1 LDFLEFSKRIA
12 NTQSPRWS
20 PRQKRLD
27 AYARALRGKMYD
39 HLPAPFSQ
47 ERRDAFASYSGNRL
61 LLDERRAAVQDRLPL
76 ELTRDLVGMLFGEAH
91 RPTILAKDDENTS
104 TWIHAF
110 IEDAGFWLTLIQA
123 TWSAAIGSGCVVLRV
138 LGETEDV
145 DGEQIP
151 KGAGAFQFEVWSAV
165 ECRPVFK
172 RTSPNELE
180 SIERTYFVSEDA
192 LRADGYDVDTLAAEW
207 EAKKIK
213 RPRQK
218 KGTQAILGSAGQDWA
233 LRLIIDAN
241 EEKWF
246 LPVPRWIYE
255 RADWKDSEW
264 MSDEVRSFKHDLG
277 EVPARWLR
285 PLPIDADD
293 LFPDGQ
299 CIFAPVIDHQFR
311 IDRTLSQIGRAFD
324 YAGDPQMVR
333 VKGNGQGGTFGEI
346 EEVTAVGGT
355 ASDMV
360 DVGENGDAKF
370 VEISGDGL
378 RVAIETYI
386 RTLRDVAREAG
397 AMSRI
402 TPDSKSNTQLSAVA
416 MKMLNFAQITLC
428 DILRIT
434 LGEQGAIPIL
444 RLAMRMSEKVNVALP
459 ALKNAVKPNPDA
471 KIELSWP
478 DYYPLH
484 GQDKLFEVQATAQA
498 VESGQISEET
508 AVANTAPMFDVQ
520 NSADE
525 YKRVQSDR
533 AAADERALDQA
544 IATAAITA
552 KSQLNIS
559 ESEP

>member
-1 LDFLEFSKRIA
+1 MDFQQFQKSIA
-12 NTQSPRWS
+12 NTQSARWT

-27 AYARALRGKMYD
+27 AYARALRGKMYE
-39 HLPAPFSQ
+39 HLAAPFSQ

-76 ELTRDLVGMLFGEAH
+76 ELVRDVVGMLFGEAH

-104 TWIHAF
+104 EWIHAF

-123 TWSAAIGSGCVVLRV
+123 AWSASIGSGCVVLRV
-138 LGETEDV
+138 LGESEDV
-145 DGEQIP
+145 DGERIP

-165 ECRPVFK
+165 ECRPIFK
-172 RTSPNELE
+172 RTSPNELQ
-180 SIERTYFVSEDA
+180 SIERTYFVSDDA
-192 LRADGYDVDTLAAEW
+192 LRADGYDVDALAAEW

-213 RPRQK
+213 RPK
-218 KGTQAILGSAGQDWA
+218 KGTQAILGTGEWVM
-233 LRLIIDAN
+233 RLIIDAT

-246 LPVPRWIYE
+246 QPVPRWIYE
-255 RADWKDSEW
+255 RSDWKDSEW
-264 MSDEVRSFKHDLG
+264 VLDADRTFTHDLG

-285 PLPIDADD
+285 PLPIDADH

-299 CIFAPVIDHQFR
+299 CLFDPVIDHQFR

-333 VKGNGQGGTFGEI
+333 IKGDGSSGSFGEI

-360 DVGENGDAKF
+360 EVGQNGDARF
-370 VEISGDGL
+370 VEISGEGL
-378 RVAIETYI
+378 KVAIETYI

-444 RLAMRMSEKVNVALP
+444 RLAMRMFQKVDVALP
-459 ALKNAVKPNPDA
+459 ALKKNVEPNPDA
-471 KIELSWP
+471 NLELSWP

-484 GQDKLFEVQATAQA
+484 GQDKLFEVQATSEA
-498 VESGQISEET
+498 VASGQISEET
-508 AVANTAPMFDVQ
+508 AVNNTAPLFDVQ

-533 AAADERALDQA
+533 EAADARDLDKQIAAASIQPNGASDSPR
-544 IATAAITA
+544 
-552 KSQLNIS
+552 K
-559 ESEP
+559 